1 MFIFSSILLWMSTQ
15 ILLFAEVFWL
25 SKPKMEINNK
35 YDDKNMK
42 NQGAIHGQERN
53 ATFPFPESCPIFL
66 ERDRKAVLVRTGGK
80 ERERKGALAYIFL
93 SFLYFNDNYFYLKNS
108 SSGLKKA

>member
-1 MFIFSSILLWMSTQ
+1 MESVDTHIVGVWNKKEVTLVSS
-15 ILLFAEVFWL
+15 
-25 SKPKMEINNK
+25 
-35 YDDKNMK
+35 
-42 NQGAIHGQERN
+42 IHGQDRN

-93 SFLYFNDNYFYLKNS
+93 SFLYFNDNYFY
-108 SSGLKKA
+108 

>member
-1 MFIFSSILLWMSTQ
+1 MTFSVCYSAIF
-15 ILLFAEVFWL
+15 
-25 SKPKMEINNK
+25 
-35 YDDKNMK
+35 
-42 NQGAIHGQERN
+42 IHGQERN

-93 SFLYFNDNYFYLKNS
+93 SFLYFNDNYFY
-108 SSGLKKA
+108 